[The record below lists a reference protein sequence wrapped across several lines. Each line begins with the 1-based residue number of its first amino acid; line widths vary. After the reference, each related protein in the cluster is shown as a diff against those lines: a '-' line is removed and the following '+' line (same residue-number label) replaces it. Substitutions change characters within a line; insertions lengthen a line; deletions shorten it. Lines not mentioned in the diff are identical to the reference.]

1 MARPRPTTV
10 TVMGILNIIFG
21 SLFLLCT
28 ICGGVLVLMMMNS
41 SSMFAINGVNVLGDM
56 WDYLKRE
63 VPAYPAITIASLVAG
78 LILNVLL
85 LVAGIGLLN
94 MQNWG
99 RVLSLVYSVI
109 SIIDQIAML
118 IFTIAYVNPATQ
130 RWQQDFARR
139 MGARLPPGSLS
150 GDSTFNNITSLI
162 GGILG
167 VVYAIVLLIMM
178 LRPSVAAAFG
188 SGPPP
193 EEPLADRYGEGG
205 DEYERRRDPW
215 NY

>member
-1 MARPRPTTV
+1 
-10 TVMGILNIIFG
+10 MGILNIVFG

-28 ICGGVLVLMMMNS
+28 ICGGVGLLMMMS
-41 SSMFAINGVNVLGDM
+41 DSSMFTINGVNVLSDM
-56 WDYLKRE
+56 WNYLKRE
-63 VPAYPAITIASLVAG
+63 VPAYPAVTIASLVAG
-78 LILNVLL
+78 LILNVVL

-94 MQNWG
+94 MQGWG
-99 RVLSLVYSVI
+99 RVLSLVYSVV

-130 RWQQDFARR
+130 RWQQDFAQR
-139 MGARLPPGSLS
+139 MARQMGGRIPQGGLG
-150 GDSTFNNITSLI
+150 GDSTFNNILSLI

-167 VVYAIVLLIMM
+167 VVYAIVLLVMM

-188 SGPPP
+188 SGPLP